1 MSAAKDSLISTEVL
15 VETPESI
22 DLNAEPA
29 GIISR
34 ALACMLDWLIRG
46 ILLFVAY
53 LLFVLIFGSTAGQGF
68 TMITFFILWWFY
80 PVIFEV
86 YFNGQTIGKMQM
98 GIAVVNDDLT
108 PISWGTSMI
117 RNVLRTAD
125 FMPLFYTFGLIAM
138 ATTPNFR
145 RIGDIAAGTIVIYKQ
160 KNNLTRATSSKFPNS
175 LPNSRPRPP
184 TISLDRQDQIA
195 IVGFTQR
202 FRDLSEARQH
212 ELASI
217 LEPILPV
224 DDKHR
229 VDYLRGIGRWLL
241 GDR

>member
-1 MSAAKDSLISTEVL
+1 MTAVNDSLISTEVL

-34 ALACMLDWLIRG
+34 ALACMIDWLIRAG
-46 ILLFVAY
+46 ALIISY
-53 LLFVLIFGSTAGQGF
+53 LVFILIFGTTAGEGF
-68 TMITFFILWWFY
+68 ALIVFFILWWFY
-80 PVIFEV
+80 PVVFEV
-86 YFNGQTIGKMQM
+86 CFKGQTIGKMQM

-108 PISWGTSMI
+108 PVSWGTSMI

-125 FMPLFYTFGLIAM
+125 FMPSFYMFGLLTM
-138 ATTPNFR
+138 ANTSCFK
-145 RIGDIAAGTIVIYKQ
+145 RIGDIAAGTIVIYKNK
-160 KNNLTRATSSKFPNS
+160 KNLRTTIPDSKPH
-175 LPNSRPRPP
+175 PP
-184 TISLDRQDQIA
+184 TIALDRQDQIA
-195 IVGFTQR
+195 IIGFTQR
-202 FRDLSEARQH
+202 YQHLSEARQL

-224 DDKHR
+224 DAKHR